1 MTDTSTAADQAEKTG
16 GRRALGTMLVE
27 KGLLESGQLEEALRI
42 GDENGER
49 LGEVVVRMGWVSEED
64 LAKVLA
70 EQWHLRYLD
79 RSGISFDADA
89 LRRLSREEATRLEA
103 LPMHVD
109 RDGLLAVALAEPT
122 EARLLALRD
131 LLGDR
136 IQPVVV
142 PKTALDLGLR
152 GSLLASRG
160 NGGEE
165 ALEVVDEVVDEVVET
180 EHEAEPEPE
189 APVVTPAPPV
199 ASTPV
204 IEPRDLTAEFEVAA
218 KSIVDD
224 LTSRLD
230 SLRGVVDESLQT
242 VVDEAQEVHDRDRG
256 EIARLESALAQRDET
271 IQQRE
276 ETIQQRDLT
285 IREMKDALRTLADN
299 L

>member
-1 MTDTSTAADQAEKTG
+1 
-16 GRRALGTMLVE
+16 MLVE
-27 KGLLESGQLEEALRI
+27 KGLLESAQLDEALRI

-49 LGEVVVRMGWVSEED
+49 LGEVVVRLGWVSEED

-136 IQPVVV
+136 IQAVVV

-160 NGGEE
+160 NGSEE
-165 ALEVVDEVVDEVVET
+165 TAEVVDEDVET
-180 EHEAEPEPE
+180 AATDPAAVEPEPE
-189 APVVTPAPPV
+189 AELEPESPVVTPAAPV

-204 IEPRDLTAEFEVAA
+204 IEPRDLTSEFDVAA
-218 KSIVDD
+218 RSIVDD
-224 LTSRLD
+224 LTARLD

-242 VVDEAQEVHDRDRG
+242 VVDEAQAVHDRDRG

-271 IQQRE
+271 IQQRD
-276 ETIQQRDLT
+276 QT
-285 IREMKDALRTLADN
+285 IREMKDAVRTLADN